1 MIRFAALVFSFWA
14 AGFFASALLAC
25 VVLISPDAR
34 TPVLLP
40 LGLFGLALVCWRAG
54 MSLWRPGRATR
65 PRLVQAAAA
74 TGPLFLLLVE
84 SLSASERPIKADIA
98 VLIGWAL
105 FASAT
110 LWLARRVDSKLGNA
124 TAS

>member
-34 TPVLLP
+34 TPVFLP

-54 MSLWRPGRATR
+54 LSLWRPGPSTR
-65 PRLVQAAAA
+65 RRLVQAAAA
-74 TGPLFLLLVE
+74 TGPLFLLVVE
-84 SLSASERPIKADIA
+84 SLSASAQPIKAGIA

-105 FASAT
+105 FAAAT
-110 LWLARRVDSKLGNA
+110 LWLARRVDSKRANA
-124 TAS
+124 SAS